1 MIDCLTA
8 GVSGDMLLGALIDA
22 GADSKR
28 IQDVLD
34 LIPQHYSRC
43 RSIHFES
50 REVKTHG
57 FRACGVFLD
66 LAEIS
71 EETPAKALLEAAE
84 AIGAASGFS
93 SKTVS
98 FAVGSVKTIVE
109 VESRLHGVD
118 ISKTHLHEAGSADT
132 LADVFGVAAAC
143 DFLGLFDGRILSTPV
158 AVGGGMTSFSHGT
171 LTTPVPAVL
180 EILREHK
187 VPMRG
192 GPEQVETATP
202 TGVSILVN
210 LATEFVDVYPEMVVE
225 RVGYGAGKRDLKAT
239 PNLLRIVIGQEP
251 THESGS
257 DVIQVLETNLDDVSG
272 EVLGHAIQRVLDSG
286 ARDAWV
292 SSAQLKKNRP
302 GHVLHVI
309 CDQQDTTRLAAVLME
324 ETGTLGVRYQSWNRI
339 KLEREVRLVP
349 VKIGLKEFQVRVKYA
364 KDGSGKSV
372 KAKPEFDDIR
382 TIAEELSM
390 SAREVADIVQHEIRR
405 KKEGERV

>member
-1 MIDCLTA
+1 
-8 GVSGDMLLGALIDA
+8 
-22 GADSKR
+22 
-28 IQDVLD
+28 LD
-34 LIPQHYSRC
+34 LTEAPEEIP
-43 RSIHFES
+43 
-50 REVKTHG
+50 
-57 FRACGVFLD
+57 
-66 LAEIS
+66 AE
-71 EETPAKALLEAAE
+71 ALLEATE
-84 AIGAASGFS
+84 AIAATSELSRKAAS
-93 SKTVS
+93 
-98 FAVGSVKTIVE
+98 FAIDSVRTIVE
-109 VESRLHGVD
+109 VEGRLHGVD
-118 ISKTHLHEAGSADT
+118 VSKTHLHEAGSADT

-143 DFLGLFDGRILSTPV
+143 DFLGLFEGRILSTPV

-210 LATEFVDVYPEMVVE
+210 LATEFVEIYPKMVAE
-225 RVGYGAGKRDLKAT
+225 RVGYGAGKRELKTT
-239 PNLLRIVIGQEP
+239 PNILRVVIGQEL
-251 THESGS
+251 TNGLGS

-286 ARDAWV
+286 AKDAWV
-292 SSAQLKKNRP
+292 SSAQFKKNRP

-309 CDQQDTTRLAAVLME
+309 CDQQDASRLAAVLMD

-339 KLEREVRLVP
+339 KLEREVKLVA
-349 VKIGLKEFQVRVKYA
+349 VRIGSREFQVRVKYA
-364 KDGSGKSV
+364 KDSSGKSV

-390 SAREVADIVQHEIRR
+390 SAREVADIVQHEIRG
-405 KKEGERV
+405 KKESEGV